1 MTVGLVYTAPN
12 KGLPLHGLPHKNAV
26 RSFTMRRHVKRD
38 VDKPLDAAA
47 REVGGDVSQNKQN
60 PLDKMDEVVTS
71 FMARSAKL
79 AGTWSKEE
87 AKQEIASCMTQVKAC
102 LVEHRKQGIDEVFA
116 RLRSEPMTNE
126 EIVRI
131 FLTPPL
137 EVQMMSPSERIA
149 LNRRIYKE
157 ALEVANK
164 G

>member
-1 MTVGLVYTAPN
+1 MP
-12 KGLPLHGLPHKNAV
+12 
-26 RSFTMRRHVKRD
+26 SHVKRD

-47 REVGGDVSQNKQN
+47 REVGGCAPQNKTN
-60 PLDKMDEVVTS
+60 PLDRMDEVVTS

-87 AKQEIASCMTQVKAC
+87 AKQEIASCMAQVKAC
-102 LVEHRKQGIDEVFA
+102 LVEHRKQSIDEVFE

-137 EVQMMSPSERIA
+137 EVQMMSPAERREDG
-149 LNRRIYKE
+149 RRTLKHL
-157 ALEVANK
+157 LEK
-164 G
+164 ML